1 MSSDGCGARTAPDPA
16 ADAYGR
22 EEGTRRCASDAAD
35 AADAAESP
43 DAADAAEAPA
53 AADAAEAP
61 AESGAPAPTVLVERV
76 ALPSAA
82 AELVA
87 ETAPEAAAAPEPATR
102 RT

>member
-1 MSSDGCGARTAPDPA
+1 VSSDGCGARTAPDPA

-53 AADAAEAP
+53 
-61 AESGAPAPTVLVERV
+61 ESGAPAPTVLVERV